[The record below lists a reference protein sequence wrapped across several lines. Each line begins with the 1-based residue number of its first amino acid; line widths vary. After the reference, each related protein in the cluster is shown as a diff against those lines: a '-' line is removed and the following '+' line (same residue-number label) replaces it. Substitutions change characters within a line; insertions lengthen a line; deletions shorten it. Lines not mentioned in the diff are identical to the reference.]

1 MTASEL
7 RKEYRALRDGLSPAY
22 RSDASHAIAEKLQEI
37 LTKESPDA
45 VLSFC
50 PFGSEPDIRPFLEA
64 VLASG
69 IRLYLPVTDRAH
81 HEIRFY
87 RTEDLSRLVPGA
99 MGILEPS
106 DRSADNLFD
115 HAYIGSGSSTL
126 DGTETSHK
134 AEQAEALQGTLH
146 SRILSITPGLV
157 FDRALH
163 RIGYGGGF
171 YDRFYAAHPEIYKTA
186 VAFSCQ
192 IAPSVP
198 QEMHDIPVD
207 CIVTEKEI
215 IEERQK
221 M

>member
-7 RKEYRALRDGLSPAY
+7 RKEYRALRDVLSPAY

-87 RTEDLSRLVPGA
+87 RTWNLTRLVPGA
-99 MGILEPS
+99 MGILEPA
-106 DRSADNLFD
+106 DRSVENLFD
-115 HAYIGSGSSTL
+115 PEHAGADNRTIAG
-126 DGTETSHK
+126 
-134 AEQAEALQGTLH
+134 
-146 SRILSITPGLV
+146 RILSVTPGLV